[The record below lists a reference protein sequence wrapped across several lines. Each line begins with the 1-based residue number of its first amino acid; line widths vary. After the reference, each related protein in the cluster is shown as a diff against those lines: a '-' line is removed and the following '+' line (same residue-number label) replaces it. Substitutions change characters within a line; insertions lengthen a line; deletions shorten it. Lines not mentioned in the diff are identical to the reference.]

1 MQDHRTK
8 IQSADYYQGK
18 SKVKSFK
25 TAAVFAKRTE
35 PMGEALK
42 KLLSILKAQNVDYLL
57 ETSTAEHLPG
67 STGVSLEELG
77 EKADV
82 IIMLGGDGT
91 TLGIARRMAK
101 FKLPII
107 AINAGRLGFITD
119 FSLQEMEQN
128 LPPLLRGEY
137 EVDTRA
143 MLRVR
148 VYRQGKIVF
157 DATAVNDA
165 GVTHGRAGSMVEFNV
180 WVDGHP
186 MATQRSDGVIVSSA
200 TGSTAYAMAAGGP
213 ILHPALNAMVLVPVA
228 PHALTNR
235 PIVLPGSS
243 TIDIGLIEAREA
255 SAYCDMQDFFPMQK
269 GDILRVRTMPESFT
283 ILHPV
288 GHNHYDTLRRK
299 LYWNLMPSD
308 NASLPIKD

>member
-1 MQDHRTK
+1 MQDHRPK

>member
-1 MQDHRTK
+1 M
-8 IQSADYYQGK
+8 
-18 SKVKSFK
+18 KSFK

-42 KLLSILKAQNVDYLL
+42 KLLAILRTENVQYLL
-57 ETSTAEHLPG
+57 EESTAEHLPG
-67 STGVSLEELG
+67 AQGVSLEELG
-77 EKADV
+77 ARADV

-91 TLGIARRMAK
+91 TLGIARRMAR

-119 FSLQEMEQN
+119 FSLGEMDKD

-137 EVDTRA
+137 EVDTRS
-143 MLRVR
+143 MLHIR
-148 VYRQGKIVF
+148 VYRKGKIVF
-157 DATAVNDA
+157 NATAVNDA
-165 GVTHGRAGSMVEFNV
+165 GITHGRAGSMVEFNV

-186 MATQRSDGVIVSSA
+186 MATQRADGIIVASA

-213 ILHPALNAMVLVPVA
+213 ILHPALNAMVLVPV
-228 PHALTNR
+228 
-235 PIVLPGSS
+235 VLPGSS
-243 TIDIGLIEAREA
+243 TVDISLIEAREA
-255 SAYCDMQDFFPMQK
+255 SAYCDMQDFFPMEK
-269 GDILRVRTMPESFT
+269 GDVLRVRTLPESFT
-283 ILHPV
+283 ILHPI

-299 LYWNLMPSD
+299 LYWNLMPSA

>member
-1 MQDHRTK
+1 MQDHRPK

-42 KLLSILKAQNVDYLL
+42 KLLSILKAQHVDYLL

-128 LPPLLRGEY
+128 LPPLLRGDY

-165 GVTHGRAGSMVEFNV
+165 GITHGRAGSMVEFNV

>member
-1 MQDHRTK
+1 MQDHRPE
-8 IQSADYYQGK
+8 IQSADYYQSK

-137 EVDTRA
+137 EVDTRS

-165 GVTHGRAGSMVEFNV
+165 GITHGRAGSMVEFNV

>member
-1 MQDHRTK
+1 M
-8 IQSADYYQGK
+8 
-18 SKVKSFK
+18 KSFK
-25 TAAVFAKRTE
+25 IAAVFAKRTE
-35 PMGEALK
+35 PMGEALQ
-42 KLLSILKAQNVDYLL
+42 KLLDILRAEKMDYLL
-57 ETSTAEHLPG
+57 EESTANHLPG
-67 STGVSLEELG
+67 SKGVSLEELG
-77 EKADV
+77 KKADV

-91 TLGIARRMAK
+91 TLGIARRMAR

-119 FSLQEMEQN
+119 FSLQEMSKD

-137 EVDTRA
+137 EVDTRS
-143 MLRVR
+143 MLQVR
-148 VYRQGKIVF
+148 VYRAGKNVF
-157 DATAVNDA
+157 TATAVNDA
-165 GVTHGRAGSMVEFNV
+165 GITHGRAGSMVEFNV

-186 MATQRSDGVIVSSA
+186 MATQRADGVIVSSA

-243 TIDIGLIEAREA
+243 TVDISLIGAREA

-269 GDILRVRTMPESFT
+269 GDVLRVRTLPESFT
-283 ILHPV
+283 ILHPI

>member
-1 MQDHRTK
+1 
-8 IQSADYYQGK
+8 
-18 SKVKSFK
+18 
-25 TAAVFAKRTE
+25 
-35 PMGEALK
+35 MGEALK

-148 VYRQGKIVF
+148 VYRQSKIVF

-165 GVTHGRAGSMVEFNV
+165 GITHGRAGSMVEFNV

>member
-1 MQDHRTK
+1 MN
-8 IQSADYYQGK
+8 A
-18 SKVKSFK
+18 FK
-25 TAAVFAKRTE
+25 TAAVFAKRSE

-42 KLLSILKAQNVDYLL
+42 KLLAILKAEKIDYLL
-57 ETSTAEHLPG
+57 EESTAEHLPG
-67 STGVSLEELG
+67 AKGVSLDELG
-77 EKADV
+77 NRADV

-91 TLGIARRMAK
+91 TLGIARRMAR

-119 FSLQEMEQN
+119 FSLEEMAAG
-128 LPPLLRGEY
+128 LPPLLRGNY
-137 EVDTRA
+137 VVDTRS
-143 MLRVR
+143 MLQVR
-148 VYRQGKIVF
+148 VYRHGQMVF
-157 DATAVNDA
+157 NATAVNDA
-165 GVTHGRAGSMVEFNV
+165 GITHGRAGSMVEFNV

-186 MATQRSDGVIVSSA
+186 MATQRADGVIVSSA

-243 TIDIGLIEAREA
+243 TVYISLIEAREA
-255 SAYCDMQDFFPMQK
+255 SAYCDMQDFFAMQR
-269 GDILRVRTMPESFT
+269 GDILRVRTLPESFT
-283 ILHPV
+283 ILHPI

>member
-1 MQDHRTK
+1 MHDHRPK

>member
-1 MQDHRTK
+1 MQDHRPK

-18 SKVKSFK
+18 GKVKSFK

-148 VYRQGKIVF
+148 VYRQGTIVF

-165 GVTHGRAGSMVEFNV
+165 GITHGRAGSMVEFNV

>member
-1 MQDHRTK
+1 MQR
-8 IQSADYYQGK
+8 
-18 SKVKSFK
+18 KSFK

-42 KLLSILKAQNVDYLL
+42 KLLDILRNEGISYLL
-57 ETSTAEHLPG
+57 EESTAEHLPG
-67 STGVSLEELG
+67 AKGVSLEELG
-77 EKADV
+77 TKADV

-91 TLGIARRMAK
+91 TLGIARRMAR

-119 FSLQEMEQN
+119 FSLHEMDKD

-137 EVDTRA
+137 EIDTRT
-143 MLRVR
+143 MLHVR
-148 VYRQGKIVF
+148 VYREGNVVF
-157 DATAVNDA
+157 TATAVNDA
-165 GVTHGRAGSMVEFNV
+165 GITHGRAGSMVEFNV

-186 MATQRSDGVIVSSA
+186 MATQRADGVIVASA

-213 ILHPALNAMVLVPVA
+213 ILHPALSSMVLVPAA

-243 TIDIGLIEAREA
+243 IVDISLIEAREA

-269 GDILRVRTMPESFT
+269 GDILRVRALPDSFT
-283 ILHPV
+283 ILHPI

-308 NASLPIKD
+308 NASLPLKD

>member
-1 MQDHRTK
+1 MQDHRPK

-200 TGSTAYAMAAGGP
+200 TGSTAYAMARYC
-213 ILHPALNAMVLVPVA
+213 
-228 PHALTNR
+228 T
-235 PIVLPGSS
+235 LP
-243 TIDIGLIEAREA
+243 
-255 SAYCDMQDFFPMQK
+255 
-269 GDILRVRTMPESFT
+269 
-283 ILHPV
+283 
-288 GHNHYDTLRRK
+288 
-299 LYWNLMPSD
+299 
-308 NASLPIKD
+308 

>member
-1 MQDHRTK
+1 MTEKVHFFGQIRFRNK
-8 IQSADYYQGK
+8 
-18 SKVKSFK
+18 KVKSFK

-35 PMGEALK
+35 PMGEALQ
-42 KLLSILKAQNVDYLL
+42 KLLDILRAEKMDYLL
-57 ETSTAEHLPG
+57 EESTANHLPG
-67 STGVSLEELG
+67 SKGVSLEELG
-77 EKADV
+77 KKADV

-91 TLGIARRMAK
+91 TLGIARRMAR

-119 FSLQEMEQN
+119 FSLQEMSKD

-137 EVDTRA
+137 EVDTRS
-143 MLRVR
+143 MLQVR
-148 VYRQGKIVF
+148 VYRAGKNVF
-157 DATAVNDA
+157 TATAVNDA
-165 GVTHGRAGSMVEFNV
+165 GITHGRAGSMVEFNV

-186 MATQRSDGVIVSSA
+186 MATQRADGVIVSSA

-243 TIDIGLIEAREA
+243 TVDISLIGAREA

-269 GDILRVRTMPESFT
+269 GDVLRVRTLPESFT
-283 ILHPV
+283 ILHPI

>member
-1 MQDHRTK
+1 M
-8 IQSADYYQGK
+8 
-18 SKVKSFK
+18 KSFK

-119 FSLQEMEQN
+119 FSFQEMEQN

-148 VYRQGKIVF
+148 VYRQGTIVF

-165 GVTHGRAGSMVEFNV
+165 GITHGRAGSMVEFNV

>member
-1 MQDHRTK
+1 MQDHRPK

-200 TGSTAYAMAAGGP
+200 TGSTAYAMATGGP

>member
-1 MQDHRTK
+1 M
-8 IQSADYYQGK
+8 
-18 SKVKSFK
+18 KSFK

-148 VYRQGKIVF
+148 VYRQGTIVF

>member
-1 MQDHRTK
+1 MHDHRPK

-165 GVTHGRAGSMVEFNV
+165 GITHGRAGSMVEFNV

>member
-1 MQDHRTK
+1 MTEKVHFFGQIRFRNK
-8 IQSADYYQGK
+8 
-18 SKVKSFK
+18 KVKSFK

-35 PMGEALK
+35 PMGEALQ
-42 KLLSILKAQNVDYLL
+42 KLLDILRAEKMDYIL
-57 ETSTAEHLPG
+57 EESTANHLPG
-67 STGVSLEELG
+67 SKGVSLEELG
-77 EKADV
+77 KKADV

-91 TLGIARRMAK
+91 TLGIARRMAR

-119 FSLQEMEQN
+119 FSLQEMSKD

-137 EVDTRA
+137 EVDTRS
-143 MLRVR
+143 MLQVR
-148 VYRQGKIVF
+148 VYRAGKNVF
-157 DATAVNDA
+157 TATAVNDA
-165 GVTHGRAGSMVEFNV
+165 GITHGRAGSMVEFNV

-186 MATQRSDGVIVSSA
+186 MATQRADGVIVSSA

-243 TIDIGLIEAREA
+243 TVDISLIEAREA

-269 GDILRVRTMPESFT
+269 GDVLRVRTLPESFT
-283 ILHPV
+283 ILHPI
-288 GHNHYDTLRRK
+288 GHNHYDTWRRK

>member
-1 MQDHRTK
+1 MQDHRPK

-165 GVTHGRAGSMVEFNV
+165 GITHGRAGSMVEFNV

>member
-1 MQDHRTK
+1 MK
-8 IQSADYYQGK
+8 A
-18 SKVKSFK
+18 FK

-35 PMGEALK
+35 PMGEALRA
-42 KLLSILKAQNVDYLL
+42 LLAILEAENVNYLL
-57 ETSTAEHLPG
+57 EESTAEHLPG
-67 STGVSLEELG
+67 AQGVSLEELG

-91 TLGIARRMAK
+91 TLGIARRMAR

-119 FSLQEMEQN
+119 FSLQDMDKG
-128 LPPLLRGEY
+128 LPPLLRGQY

-143 MLRVR
+143 MLHVR
-148 VYRQGKIVF
+148 VYRHGQMVF
-157 DATAVNDA
+157 EATAVNDA
-165 GVTHGRAGSMVEFNV
+165 GITHGRAGSMVEFNV
-180 WVDGHP
+180 WVDGNP
-186 MATQRSDGVIVSSA
+186 MATQRADGVIVASS

-243 TIDIGLIEAREA
+243 VVDISLIEAREA

-269 GDILRVRTMPESFT
+269 GDILRIRTLPQSFT
-283 ILHPV
+283 ILHPI

-299 LYWNLMPSD
+299 LYWNLMPTD

>member
-1 MQDHRTK
+1 MHDHRPK

-148 VYRQGKIVF
+148 VYRQGTIVF
-157 DATAVNDA
+157 DATAV
-165 GVTHGRAGSMVEFNV
+165 
-180 WVDGHP
+180 
-186 MATQRSDGVIVSSA
+186 DGVIVSSA
-200 TGSTAYAMAAGGP
+200 KATTAYPMAAGGP
-213 ILHPALNAMVLVPVA
+213 ILHQALKAIVLFPVA

>member
-1 MQDHRTK
+1 M
-8 IQSADYYQGK
+8 
-18 SKVKSFK
+18 KSFK

-42 KLLSILKAQNVDYLL
+42 KLLAILRTENVQYLL
-57 ETSTAEHLPG
+57 EESTAEHLPG
-67 STGVSLEELG
+67 AQGVSLEELG
-77 EKADV
+77 ARADV

-91 TLGIARRMAK
+91 TLGIARRMAR

-119 FSLQEMEQN
+119 FSL
-128 LPPLLRGEY
+128 
-137 EVDTRA
+137 VDTRS
-143 MLRVR
+143 MLHIR
-148 VYRQGKIVF
+148 VYRKGEIVF
-157 DATAVNDA
+157 NATAVNDA
-165 GVTHGRAGSMVEFNV
+165 GITHGRAGSMVEFNV

-186 MATQRSDGVIVSSA
+186 MATQRADGIIVASA

-243 TIDIGLIEAREA
+243 IVDISLIEAREA

-269 GDILRVRTMPESFT
+269 GDVLRVRTLPESFT
-283 ILHPV
+283 ILHPI

-299 LYWNLMPSD
+299 LYWNLMPSA

>member
-1 MQDHRTK
+1 MQDHRPK

-67 STGVSLEELG
+67 SSGVSLEELG

-165 GVTHGRAGSMVEFNV
+165 GITHGRAGSMVEFNV

>member
-1 MQDHRTK
+1 MK
-8 IQSADYYQGK
+8 A
-18 SKVKSFK
+18 FK

-35 PMGEALK
+35 PMGEALRS
-42 KLLSILKAQNVDYLL
+42 LLAILEAENVNYLL
-57 ETSTAEHLPG
+57 EESTAEHLPG
-67 STGVSLEELG
+67 AQGVSLEELG

-91 TLGIARRMAK
+91 TLGIARRMAR

-119 FSLQEMEQN
+119 FSLQDMDKG
-128 LPPLLRGEY
+128 LPPLLRGQY

-143 MLRVR
+143 MLYVR
-148 VYRQGKIVF
+148 VYRHGQMVF
-157 DATAVNDA
+157 EATAVNDA
-165 GVTHGRAGSMVEFNV
+165 GITHGRAGSMVEFNV
-180 WVDGHP
+180 WVDGNP
-186 MATQRSDGVIVSSA
+186 MATQRADGVIVASS

-243 TIDIGLIEAREA
+243 VVDISLIEAREA

-269 GDILRVRTMPESFT
+269 GDILRIRTLPQSFT
-283 ILHPV
+283 ILHPI

-299 LYWNLMPSD
+299 LYWNLMPTD

>member
-1 MQDHRTK
+1 M
-8 IQSADYYQGK
+8 
-18 SKVKSFK
+18 KSFK

-42 KLLSILKAQNVDYLL
+42 KLLTILRAENVQYLL
-57 ETSTAEHLPG
+57 EESTAEHLPG
-67 STGVSLEELG
+67 TQGVSLDELG
-77 EKADV
+77 SKADV

-91 TLGIARRMAK
+91 TLGIARRMAR

-119 FSLQEMEQN
+119 FSLEEMDKD

-137 EVDTRA
+137 EVDTRS
-143 MLRVR
+143 MLHIR
-148 VYRQGKIVF
+148 VYRKVEIVF
-157 DATAVNDA
+157 NATAVNDA
-165 GVTHGRAGSMVEFNV
+165 GITHGRAGSMVEFNV

-186 MATQRSDGVIVSSA
+186 MATQRADGIIVASA

-243 TIDIGLIEAREA
+243 IVDISLIEAREA

-269 GDILRVRTMPESFT
+269 GDVLRVRTLPESFT
-283 ILHPV
+283 ILHPI

-299 LYWNLMPSD
+299 LYWNLMPSA

>member
-1 MQDHRTK
+1 MTEKVNFFGQIRFRNK
-8 IQSADYYQGK
+8 
-18 SKVKSFK
+18 KVKSFK

-35 PMGEALK
+35 PMGEALQ
-42 KLLSILKAQNVDYLL
+42 KLLDILRAEKMDYLL
-57 ETSTAEHLPG
+57 EESTANHLPG
-67 STGVSLEELG
+67 SKGVSLEELG
-77 EKADV
+77 KKADV

-91 TLGIARRMAK
+91 TLGIARRMAR

-119 FSLQEMEQN
+119 FSLQEMSKD

-137 EVDTRA
+137 EVDTRS
-143 MLRVR
+143 MLQVR
-148 VYRQGKIVF
+148 VYRAGKNVF
-157 DATAVNDA
+157 TATAVNDA
-165 GVTHGRAGSMVEFNV
+165 GITHGRAGSMVEFNV

-186 MATQRSDGVIVSSA
+186 MATQRADGVIVSSA

-243 TIDIGLIEAREA
+243 TVDISLIGAREA

-269 GDILRVRTMPESFT
+269 GDVLRVRTLPESFT
-283 ILHPV
+283 ILHPI

>member
-1 MQDHRTK
+1 MTEKVHFFGQIRFRNK
-8 IQSADYYQGK
+8 
-18 SKVKSFK
+18 KVKSFK

-35 PMGEALK
+35 PMGEALQ
-42 KLLSILKAQNVDYLL
+42 KLLDILRAEKMDYLL
-57 ETSTAEHLPG
+57 EESTANHLPG
-67 STGVSLEELG
+67 SKGVSLEELG
-77 EKADV
+77 KKADV

-91 TLGIARRMAK
+91 TLGIARRMAR

-119 FSLQEMEQN
+119 FSLQEMSKD

-137 EVDTRA
+137 EVDTRS
-143 MLRVR
+143 MLQVR
-148 VYRQGKIVF
+148 VYRAGKNVF
-157 DATAVNDA
+157 TATAVNDA
-165 GVTHGRAGSMVEFNV
+165 GITHGRAGSMVEFNV

-186 MATQRSDGVIVSSA
+186 MATQRADGVIVSSA

-243 TIDIGLIEAREA
+243 TVDISLIEAREA

-269 GDILRVRTMPESFT
+269 GDVLRVRTLPESFT
-283 ILHPV
+283 ILHPI

-308 NASLPIKD
+308 NPSLPIKD

>member
-1 MQDHRTK
+1 M
-8 IQSADYYQGK
+8 
-18 SKVKSFK
+18 KSFK

-148 VYRQGKIVF
+148 VYRQGTIVF

-165 GVTHGRAGSMVEFNV
+165 GITHGRAGSMVEFNV

>member
-1 MQDHRTK
+1 MQDHRPK

-165 GVTHGRAGSMVEFNV
+165 GITHGRAGSMGEFNV

>member
-1 MQDHRTK
+1 M
-8 IQSADYYQGK
+8 
-18 SKVKSFK
+18 KSFK

-42 KLLSILKAQNVDYLL
+42 KLLTILRAENVQYLL
-57 ETSTAEHLPG
+57 EESTAEHLPG
-67 STGVSLEELG
+67 TQGVSLDELG
-77 EKADV
+77 SKADV

-91 TLGIARRMAK
+91 TLGIARRMAR

-119 FSLQEMEQN
+119 FSLEEMDKD

-137 EVDTRA
+137 EVDTRS
-143 MLRVR
+143 MLHIR
-148 VYRQGKIVF
+148 VYRKGEIVF
-157 DATAVNDA
+157 NATAVNDA
-165 GVTHGRAGSMVEFNV
+165 G
-180 WVDGHP
+180 DGHP
-186 MATQRSDGVIVSSA
+186 MATQRADGIIVASA

-243 TIDIGLIEAREA
+243 IVDISLIEAREA

-269 GDILRVRTMPESFT
+269 GDVLRVRTLPESFT
-283 ILHPV
+283 ILHPI

-299 LYWNLMPSD
+299 LYWNLMPSA

>member
-1 MQDHRTK
+1 M
-8 IQSADYYQGK
+8 
-18 SKVKSFK
+18 KSFK

-148 VYRQGKIVF
+148 VYRQGTIVF

-165 GVTHGRAGSMVEFNV
+165 GITHGCAGSMVEFNV

>member
-1 MQDHRTK
+1 M
-8 IQSADYYQGK
+8 
-18 SKVKSFK
+18 KSFK

-165 GVTHGRAGSMVEFNV
+165 GITHGRAGSMVEFNV